1 MNRFKLFI
9 PLIVFGVMAIF
20 LWRGLSI
27 DPSHLPSALVDKP
40 MPEFTLPIL
49 GSDEQLQKSDLD
61 GKPYLVNIWGTWCP
75 ACYHEHPYLVKLA
88 ESGVSIL
95 GVNWRDD
102 REEAIKWLDK
112 LKDPYSRVV
121 EDQAGRLVLDLG
133 VAAAPETF
141 VVDSNGII
149 KYRHTGPVTEE
160 VWKRHLA
167 PLMQ

>member
-1 MNRFKLFI
+1 MNRIKLFI
-9 PLIVFGVMAIF
+9 PLIVFAVLAVF

-49 GSDEQLQKSDLD
+49 GKEEELQKSDLN

-75 ACYHEHPYLVKLA
+75 ACYQEHPYLVKLA

-102 REEAIKWLDK
+102 RVEAIKWLEK
-112 LKDPYSRVV
+112 LKNPYSHVV

-141 VVDSNGII
+141 VVDSQGII

-160 VWKRHLA
+160 IWKRQLA